1 MNLKN
6 YFDLSRFWLLLKME
20 LFRSRKGLLMIFVIS
35 FGLLF
40 FGGLLLDCAI
50 EKKKIFDG
58 HPSNYVFH
66 LMIGG
71 FILSSLAFNDL
82 SNTLKRYHYL
92 TLPASTFEKFI
103 CMWLLT
109 SVGWITVFTISYT
122 IYTLIANAIGA
133 VLFSDMKFLPFN
145 PLGISSLNTMK
156 SYFVL
161 HGIFLVGAAYFKG
174 YVFPKTLFALILF
187 FAVGSILA
195 YFIMGD
201 EFINHDC
208 GVGECAVI
216 HTLIS
221 HNIAVVLQWIFW
233 WMLAPVCW
241 INTYWGL
248 KEQEV

>member
-1 MNLKN
+1 
-6 YFDLSRFWLLLKME
+6 ME
-20 LFRSRKGLLMIFVIS
+20 LFRSRKGLLLIFVIS

-50 EKKKIFDG
+50 EKKNIFDG
-58 HPSNYVFH
+58 HPSNYVFN

-82 SNTLKRYHYL
+82 SDRLKRYHYF

-109 SVGWITVFTISYT
+109 SLGWITVFTISYT

-145 PLGISSLNTMK
+145 PLAISSLNTMK
-156 SYFVL
+156 FYFVL

-187 FAVGSILA
+187 FAMGSILA

-201 EFINHDC
+201 EFLNHDC

-216 HTLIS
+216 NEMIS
-221 HNIAVVLQWIFW
+221 HNMSVFLQWIFW
-233 WMLAPVCW
+233 WALAPVCW

>member
-1 MNLKN
+1 MHLKN

-20 LFRSRKGLLMIFVIS
+20 LFRSKKGLLMIFVIS

-40 FGGLLLDCAI
+40 FGGLLLDCAM

-92 TLPASTFEKFI
+92 TLPASTLEKFI

-133 VLFSDMKFLPFN
+133 ALFSDMKFLPFN

-156 SYFVL
+156 FYFVL

-187 FAVGSILA
+187 FAMGSILA

-208 GVGECAVI
+208 GVGECAVL
-216 HTLIS
+216 HEVIS
-221 HNIAVVLQWIFW
+221 HDISVVLQWIFW
-233 WMLAPVCW
+233 WVLAPTCW
-241 INTYWGL
+241 INTYLGL

>member
-6 YFDLSRFWLLLKME
+6 YFDLSRFWLLLRME
-20 LFRSRKGLLMIFVIS
+20 LFKSRKGLLLIFVIS

-58 HPSNYVFH
+58 HPSNYVFN

-82 SNTLKRYHYL
+82 SDRLKRYHYL
-92 TLPASTFEKFI
+92 TLPASTFEKFF

-109 SVGWITVFTISYT
+109 SVGWIIAFTIFYT
-122 IYTLIANAIGA
+122 IYTLIANTIGA
-133 VLFSDMKFLPFN
+133 ALFSDMKFLPFN
-145 PLGISSLNTMK
+145 PLGISSLTTMK

-187 FAVGSILA
+187 ITASGILA

-216 HTLIS
+216 NEMIS

>member
-1 MNLKN
+1 MHLKN

-20 LFRSRKGLLMIFVIS
+20 LFRSKKGLLMIFVIS

-40 FGGLLLDCAI
+40 FGGLLLDCAM

-92 TLPASTFEKFI
+92 TLPASTLEKFI

-133 VLFSDMKFLPFN
+133 ALFSDMKFLPFN

-156 SYFVL
+156 FYFVL
-161 HGIFLVGAAYFKG
+161 HGILLVGAAYFKG

-187 FAVGSILA
+187 FAMGSILA

-208 GVGECAVI
+208 GVGECAVL
-216 HTLIS
+216 HEVIS
-221 HNIAVVLQWIFW
+221 HDISVVLQWIFW
-233 WMLAPVCW
+233 WVLAPTCW
-241 INTYWGL
+241 INTYLGL

>member
-1 MNLKN
+1 MHLKN

-20 LFRSRKGLLMIFVIS
+20 LFRSKKGLLVIFVIS

-40 FGGLLLDCAI
+40 FGGLLLDCAM
-50 EKKKIFDG
+50 EKKRIFDG

-92 TLPASTFEKFI
+92 TLPASTLEKFI

-109 SVGWITVFTISYT
+109 SLGWITVFTISYT

-133 VLFSDMKFLPFN
+133 ALFSDMKFLPFN
-145 PLGISSLNTMK
+145 PLGISSLNTIK
-156 SYFVL
+156 FYFVL

-195 YFIMGD
+195 YCIMGD

-208 GVGECAVI
+208 GVGECAVL
-216 HTLIS
+216 HEVIS
-221 HNIAVVLQWIFW
+221 HDISVVLQWIFW
-233 WMLAPVCW
+233 WVLAPTCW
-241 INTYWGL
+241 INTYLGL

>member
-1 MNLKN
+1 MHLKN

-20 LFRSRKGLLMIFVIS
+20 LFRSRKGLLLIFVII

-50 EKKKIFDG
+50 EKRKIFEG
-58 HPSNYVFH
+58 HSSNYVFH

-82 SNTLKRYHYL
+82 SDTLKRYRYL
-92 TLPASTFEKFI
+92 MLPASTFEKFL

-109 SVGWITVFTISYT
+109 SVGWITVFTITYT
-122 IYTLIANAIGA
+122 IYTVIANAIGA
-133 VLFSDMKFLPFN
+133 LLFSHMTFIPFD
-145 PLGISSLNTMK
+145 PLENSSINTIK

-161 HGIFLVGAAYFKG
+161 QGIFLVGAAYFKG
-174 YVFPKTLFALILF
+174 YVFPKTVFALILF
-187 FAVGSILA
+187 FTVSSILA

-201 EFINHDC
+201 EFFNHDC
-208 GVGECAVI
+208 GVGECAVLNEM
-216 HTLIS
+216 TS
-221 HNIAVVLQWIFW
+221 HNVSIALQWIFW
-233 WMLAPVCW
+233 WLLAPVCW
-241 INTYWGL
+241 INTYLGL

>member
-1 MNLKN
+1 MQPKN
-6 YFDLSRFWLLLKME
+6 YFDGSRFWLLLKME
-20 LFRSRKGLLMIFVIS
+20 LFKSRKGLLMIFVIS

-40 FGGLLLDCAI
+40 FAGLLLDCAI
-50 EKKKIFDG
+50 EKKKIFDA
-58 HPSNYVFH
+58 HPLNYAFT

-82 SNTLKRYHYL
+82 SDTLKRYHYL
-92 TLPASTFEKFI
+92 TLPASTLEKFI

-109 SVGWITVFTISYT
+109 SVGWIAVFTIAYT

-133 VLFSDMKFLPFN
+133 VLFSQMTFLPFN
-145 PLGISSLNTMK
+145 PLGIYALNTMK

-161 HGIFLVGAAYFKG
+161 QGIFLVGAAYFKG

-187 FAVGSILA
+187 FTAGGILA
-195 YFIMGD
+195 YFIMGE
-201 EFINHDC
+201 EFLNHDC

-216 HTLIS
+216 HEIIS
-221 HNIAVVLQWIFW
+221 HNISVVLQWIFW
-233 WMLAPVCW
+233 WLLAPTCW
-241 INTYWGL
+241 INTYLGL

>member
-20 LFRSRKGLLMIFVIS
+20 LFRSRKGLLMILVIS

-58 HPSNYVFH
+58 HPSNYVYH

-92 TLPASTFEKFI
+92 TLPVSTFEKFI

-109 SVGWITVFTISYT
+109 SVGWITVSTISYT

-156 SYFVL
+156 YYFVL

-174 YVFPKTLFALILF
+174 YVFPKTLFMLILF
-187 FAVGSILA
+187 FAVGAILA
-195 YFIMGD
+195 YFIMGE
-201 EFINHDC
+201 EFLNHDC
-208 GVGECAVI
+208 GVGECAVVNEMS
-216 HTLIS
+216 S

-233 WMLAPVCW
+233 WVLAPVCW